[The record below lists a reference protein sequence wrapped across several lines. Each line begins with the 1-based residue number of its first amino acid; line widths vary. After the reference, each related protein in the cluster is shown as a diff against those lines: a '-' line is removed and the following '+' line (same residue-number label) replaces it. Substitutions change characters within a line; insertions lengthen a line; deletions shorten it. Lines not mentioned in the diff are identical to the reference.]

1 MKRTSTI
8 RHAAGA
14 LGLAIAALSGA
25 APAAPRPADDLGA
38 TYERLREPLA
48 RSPFG
53 RPLVLESGGDAAAP
67 RGEVHAIVEHPFAKV
82 AAALGR
88 VANWCDMLILQHNV
102 KRCVPAQTPAG
113 PVLQVAIGRKS
124 DQPVEEA
131 FPVDFRYTQPTAG
144 AGVFAVR
151 LDADAG
157 PLGTRDY
164 RIALEAMPIDAGRT
178 FVRMSYAYASG
189 LAARL
194 ATEAYL
200 ATTGRDKVGFS
211 VAGHDADG
219 RPLHVRGV
227 QGIAERNTMRYF
239 LAIDTYLD
247 VLDVA
252 PQDRVEQRLQRWFA
266 ATERYPRQLREMGLA
281 DYLAMK
287 RREVALQLAAR
298 RGADAAARPPG

>member
-1 MKRTSTI
+1 
-8 RHAAGA
+8 
-14 LGLAIAALSGA
+14 
-25 APAAPRPADDLGA
+25 
-38 TYERLREPLA
+38 
-48 RSPFG
+48 
-53 RPLVLESGGDAAAP
+53 
-67 RGEVHAIVEHPFAKV
+67 
-82 AAALGR
+82 
-88 VANWCDMLILQHNV
+88 
-102 KRCVPAQTPAG
+102 
-113 PVLQVAIGRKS
+113 
-124 DQPVEEA
+124 
-131 FPVDFRYTQPTAG
+131 
-144 AGVFAVR
+144 
-151 LDADAG
+151 
-157 PLGTRDY
+157 
-164 RIALEAMPIDAGRT
+164 MPIDAGRT